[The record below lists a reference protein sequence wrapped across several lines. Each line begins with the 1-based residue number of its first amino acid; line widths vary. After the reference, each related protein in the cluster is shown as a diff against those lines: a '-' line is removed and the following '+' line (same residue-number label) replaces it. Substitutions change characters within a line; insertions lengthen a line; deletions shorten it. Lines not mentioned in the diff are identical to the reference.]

1 MSKKQSDTGYKIL
14 SGVGAVLAG
23 IVTRKAVTFLWT
35 KVTGHEPPANPAH
48 PEVTAAEAF
57 GWAVVSG
64 TAVALARVVVHRQ
77 AAVSWQR
84 ATGSLPASVLD
95 DR

>member
-1 MSKKQSDTGYKIL
+1 MAKNQSDTGYKII

-23 IVTRKAVTFLWT
+23 LVARKTVTFLWT
-35 KVTGHEPPANPAH
+35 KATGHEPPANPAH

-57 GWAVVSG
+57 AWALVSG
-64 TAVALARVVVHRQ
+64 TVVALARVVAQRQ

>member
-1 MSKKQSDTGYKIL
+1 
-14 SGVGAVLAG
+14 
-23 IVTRKAVTFLWT
+23 
-35 KVTGHEPPANPAH
+35 
-48 PEVTAAEAF
+48 
-57 GWAVVSG
+57 VVSG